1 MKNVLD
7 IVIIIVNIRAML
19 VIYEQNFV
27 FNQKSDGWQRP
38 KKAVGYGNQH
48 RQGNTWTE
56 EVSFLKAKWKQTK

>member
-1 MKNVLD
+1 MKNILD

-48 RQGNTWTE
+48 RQGNTRTDAE
-56 EVSFLKAKWKQTK
+56 RFFESKLEVD